1 MHGVI
6 FTSFL
11 QFCWS
16 ELGPQADEIWAGRP
30 RYLAVEA
37 YPDGDFDALVD
48 GAAEV
53 TGRSRRELLLDFGTY
68 TAQTMF
74 LLLRPEYY
82 ESSAGTREFLL
93 GVEERIH
100 EVLRRTIP
108 GVAPPRLNVV
118 PLGEHGVSITYTSER
133 RLCDMLEGLVVGT
146 AGFYGERFAIE
157 QTACMNRGDLACCF
171 FVLPA

>member
-1 MHGVI
+1 VHGVI
-6 FTSFL
+6 FTSFR
-11 QFCWS
+11 QFSWS
-16 ELGPQADEIWAGRP
+16 ELGSQADEIWAGRP

-37 YPDGDFDALVD
+37 YPDEDFDALVD
-48 GAAEV
+48 HAAEV
-53 TGRSRRELLLDFGTY
+53 TGMSRRELLLAFGAY
-68 TAQTMF
+68 TSQTMF

-82 ESSAGTREFLL
+82 ESSTGTRDFLL

-133 RLCDMLEGLVVGT
+133 RLCHLLEGLVVGT
-146 AGFYGERFAIE
+146 AGFYGERVAIE
-157 QTACMNRGDLACCF
+157 QTTCMERGDVACCF
-171 FVLPA
+171 FVTPA